1 VAVPDEPASST
12 PSAGTG
18 PVAASAR
25 EPAARARSDGDDAPV
40 VGTAPSAAPPTTL
53 GLVGAL
59 CRELEAEGVSFCHWK
74 SNEALDRSATA
85 ENDLD
90 LLVARA
96 DAQRFE
102 EVLRRLG
109 FRNARVARMKE
120 LPGVFHAYGVDAPS
134 GRFVH
139 VHAHYQLVIGDDMT
153 KNYRLPVEL
162 PYLASV
168 VRAGVFP
175 IPSAEWELVVFVV
188 RMMLKHASWDA
199 VAMLQG
205 SLSASERRELADLTS
220 RADLATARRI
230 VDEHLPFIGVR
241 LFDRCLAAV
250 RGDGSVTARARTA
263 ARLLDALSACA
274 RRPRAADV
282 TLKVWR
288 RGVLGTR
295 RYVLHR
301 RTRKSLEGGGVLVA
315 IVGGDGSGK
324 SSVVESLSRW
334 LGDVFVTERVHLG
347 KPPRSMATLALKG
360 AMSIGRRMGRF
371 PETAVPAH
379 AQRTDAAADCPGTAW
394 LLWHA
399 LTARDRAREYGRA
412 RRLATNGAIVIA
424 DRYPVPE
431 LRWMEAPRAAWLS
444 GRALRGMPR
453 ALIAYEGRCYDRIAE
468 PDVLVVL
475 RAHPDVAVA
484 RRPDQ
489 DEAFVRARSEEVWA
503 ADWSGGRAA
512 VVDADR
518 QREHVLAE
526 VRSLVWSRI

>member
-1 VAVPDEPASST
+1 VAVQDEPASST
-12 PSAGTG
+12 LATGAEPVSAF
-18 PVAASAR
+18 AR
-25 EPAARARSDGDDAPV
+25 EPAPSRAPLA
-40 VGTAPSAAPPTTL
+40 
-53 GLVGAL
+53 LVAAL
-59 CRELEAEGVSFCHWK
+59 CRELDVEGVSFCHWK

-109 FRNARVARMKE
+109 FRNARVPRMKE

-153 KNYRLPVEL
+153 KNYRLPVEQ

-168 VRAGVFP
+168 ARAGVFP
-175 IPSAEWELVVFVV
+175 IPSAEWELVLFVV
-188 RMMLKHASWDA
+188 RMMLKHATWDA
-199 VAMLQG
+199 VAMLQA
-205 SLSASERRELADLTS
+205 SLSASERRELGDLTG
-220 RADLATARRI
+220 RADLSIARRL
-230 VDEHLPFIGVR
+230 VDEHLPFVGVP

-250 RGDGSVTARARTA
+250 RGESSVATRARTA
-263 ARLLDALSACA
+263 ARLLDSLSACA
-274 RRPRAADV
+274 RRPRATDV
-282 TLKVWR
+282 TLKAWR

-295 RYVLHR
+295 RYVLRR
-301 RTRKSLEGGGVLVA
+301 RTRKWLDGGGVLIAV
-315 IVGGDGSGK
+315 VGGDGSGK

-347 KPPRSMATLALKG
+347 KPPRSMTTLAVKG
-360 AMSIGRRMGRF
+360 AISIGRRMGRF
-371 PETAVPAH
+371 RETAVPAH
-379 AQRTDAAADCPGTAW
+379 AQRTDASAEYPGAAW
-394 LLWHA
+394 LIWHA
-399 LTARDRAREYGRA
+399 LTARDRAREYARA

-431 LRWMEAPRAAWLS
+431 LRSMEAPRAAWLS
-444 GRALRGMPR
+444 GRTLGRMPR
-453 ALIAYEGRCYDRIAE
+453 TMMAFEGRCYDRIAE

-475 RAHPDVAVA
+475 RVHPDVAVA

-503 ADWSGGRAA
+503 ADWSGSDA
-512 VVDADR
+512 VVIDADR
-518 QREHVLAE
+518 EREHVLAE